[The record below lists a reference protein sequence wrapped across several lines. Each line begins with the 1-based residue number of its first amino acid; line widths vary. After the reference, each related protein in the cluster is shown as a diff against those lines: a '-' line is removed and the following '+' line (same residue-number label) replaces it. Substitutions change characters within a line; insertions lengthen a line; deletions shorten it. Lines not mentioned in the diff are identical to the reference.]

1 MAGNLW
7 WGMPAT
13 SPAEFML
20 VQMNVKEASREAV
33 MGEYGAFTG
42 MSTGAR
48 DQDIREYSF
57 EKIKPGV
64 YKVSPKTNLAP
75 GEYCFYYA
83 ATVVGLGFAGGK
95 VFDFSVK

>member
-1 MAGNLW
+1 
-7 WGMPAT
+7 
-13 SPAEFML
+13 
-20 VQMNVKEASREAV
+20 MNVKEASREAV

-64 YKVSPKTNLAP
+64 YKVTPKSNLAP

-95 VFDFSVK
+95 VFDFSVGGRL